1 MKTSTSFLYG
11 VTIGPEFWDQY
22 GWFIINFAE
31 ESARN
36 ALTQNSGALK
46 IKIELE
52 VTVTYLENRHYSEQ
66 GDMQDDYFEE
76 DHDEDTEEAHE
87 PKDMANVAAPNIMQ
101 LETYAY
107 EKSDKVNNICVICFE
122 EYICE
127 ERVTKTKCQHVFHE
141 RCPQEWFQRKRNCP
155 ACRSRGSIEGHVTS
169 ITNATSN
176 SPSKDESMF
185 KNRKTILEI
194 KDINDEQEQKDEEH
208 DTAFSILDNMIGT
221 RWIFQIKIKRSS
233 TNESYSSYTLGRV
246 FPINEELEMSFN
258 LPLFNKRRDDLSQTT
273 ISTNA
278 KQIDEIGS
286 EEAAKYKHKK
296 RKLKKLIY
304 DDDNE
309 QEQKSA

>member
-1 MKTSTSFLYG
+1 MYDFGNKKDINRIEMLLIDEKGDQIHAIIYKKLVSSYEKTLQEGIFHLSSTMSTKLYFNLP
-11 VTIGPEFWDQY
+11 IPEV
-22 GWFIINFAE
+22 INF
-31 ESARN
+31 
-36 ALTQNSGALK
+36 
-46 IKIELE
+46 
-52 VTVTYLENRHYSEQ
+52 
-66 GDMQDDYFEE
+66 
-76 DHDEDTEEAHE
+76 
-87 PKDMANVAAPNIMQ
+87 KD
-101 LETYAY
+101 
-107 EKSDKVNNICVICFE
+107 C
-122 EYICE
+122 
-127 ERVTKTKCQHVFHE
+127 
-141 RCPQEWFQRKRNCP
+141 
-155 ACRSRGSIEGHVTS
+155 SIEGHVTS

-194 KDINDEQEQKDEEH
+194 KDINDEQELKCNIHEMYFSCNVVITKVLNDTTWFYMSCGQCKKKIVKAEITYWCPSCNLPVSIPIPRYCLRLKIEDNTGYLIVIAFENEAETLTKTPDEEH

-221 RWIFQIKIKRSS
+221 RWIFQIKIKRSN

-258 LPLFNKRRDDLSQTT
+258 LPLLNKGRDDLSQTT
-273 ISTNA
+273 ISTKA